1 MIEHLHVKLIS
12 PAMIGGAD
20 PRNCDR
26 PPTLR
31 APELRGIFRFWT
43 RALGGTSFRAL
54 EENRALEE
62 KLWGSTQGGQGVTL
76 RTINHYAP
84 TVRQFPVKTANG
96 LTPTQMIAPG
106 ARFEIRF
113 ALPDLGTATRQFR
126 ERLQAVVWTALHL
139 GGVGRRSRRGYGSLQ
154 WIPDSEHGDLLTGFL
169 DSPID
174 DESDLLDRDTLSAY
188 LVRGLTRVSAV
199 LGGRPS
205 VTPVPSAR
213 TSFDDRFRFETVDQV
228 FVGAPLLV
236 GPLAASYDAPPGRM
250 EHLIHGMREAVRFPG
265 NLPETHQMG
274 GAYPGGRLASPML
287 WRVYRLT
294 SGAFV
299 PVMTWSPREGI
310 TTVAAGSNMHA
321 YLTGT
326 LRFSHS
332 LAGQPL

>member
-43 RALGGTSFRAL
+43 RALGGTSFRP
-54 EENRALEE
+54 LEE

-76 RTINHYAP
+76 RTINHAP
-84 TVRQFPVKTANG
+84 TVRQFPLKTANG

-113 ALPDLGTATRQFR
+113 ALPDFGTATRQFR

-154 WIPDSEHGDLLTGFL
+154 WIPDSERGDLLTGFL
-169 DSPID
+169 DSSF
-174 DESDLLDRDTLSAY
+174 DEERDLLDRDTLSAY
-188 LVRGLTRVSAV
+188 LVRGLTRVSTA

-205 VTPVPSAR
+205 VMPAPSAR
-213 TSFDDRFRFETVDQV
+213 TSCDDRFRLQTLDQI

-250 EHLIHGMREAVRFPG
+250 EDLIHGLREAVRFPG
-265 NLPETHQMG
+265 NPSESHQMG
-274 GAYPGGRLASPML
+274 GAHPGGRLASPML

-299 PVMTWSPREGI
+299 PVMTWSPREGV
-310 TTVAAGSNMHA
+310 TTVAAGSNMHT
-321 YLTGT
+321 YLTGN